1 MPPTEVKDVTRIVF
15 AESSGNF
22 QLDVAAG
29 HARSFVYRLE
39 IGPEVEHF
47 IRAYC
52 AANDVV
58 FNEAIVRALKLL
70 KVAEDG
76 KYRGEQ
82 LALVKNVTSSPSIE
96 TITGY

>member
-1 MPPTEVKDVTRIVF
+1 MDIET
-15 AESSGNF
+15 
-22 QLDVAAG
+22 G
-29 HARSFVYRLE
+29 HPRSFAYRLE

-47 IRAYC
+47 VRAYC

-82 LALVKNVTSSPSIE
+82 LALVKNVTESPSIE

>member
-1 MPPTEVKDVTRIVF
+1 MDIE
-15 AESSGNF
+15 
-22 QLDVAAG
+22 AG
-29 HARSFVYRLE
+29 HARPFVYRLE

-70 KVAEDG
+70 RVAEDG

-82 LALVKNVTSSPSIE
+82 LVLVKNVTGSPSFE

>member
-1 MPPTEVKDVTRIVF
+1 MEI
-15 AESSGNF
+15 E
-22 QLDVAAG
+22 AG
-29 HARSFVYRLE
+29 RPRFFVYRLE

-47 IRAYC
+47 VRAYC
-52 AANDVV
+52 ATNDVA

-82 LALVKNVTSSPSIE
+82 LALVKYVTGSPLIE

>member
-1 MPPTEVKDVTRIVF
+1 MDTE
-15 AESSGNF
+15 
-22 QLDVAAG
+22 AA
-29 HARSFVYRLE
+29 HPRSVVYRLE
-39 IGPEVEHF
+39 IGLEVEHF
-47 IRAYC
+47 VRAYC
-52 AANDVV
+52 AANDVA
-58 FNEAIVRALKLL
+58 FNEAIARALKLL